1 MERAECHLALHHS
14 LYCFRFVLGYSA
26 HIGLMWIIR
35 YKIKDMHII
44 VCLPWEKIARVYDFP
59 EFRRRREAD
68 LRY

>member
-1 MERAECHLALHHS
+1 MPFGTASQLILLPFCPGIQCTHRPDVD
-14 LYCFRFVLGYSA
+14 YT
-26 HIGLMWIIR
+26 
-35 YKIKDMHII
+35 KDMHII